1 MINYSSSMFL
11 LPYNSAYIT
20 FINVNVTNVTGTYV
34 KIILIYSF
42 RMLFYSIYLNTTS
55 MPLYDDFFIVL
66 EDSWWNI
73 DWQSEADLGLLQHPR
88 WSTLW

>member
-1 MINYSSSMFL
+1 M
-11 LPYNSAYIT
+11 T
-20 FINVNVTNVTGTYV
+20 FINVNVTNVTGTYI

-66 EDSWWNI
+66 EDS
-73 DWQSEADLGLLQHPR
+73 
-88 WSTLW
+88 